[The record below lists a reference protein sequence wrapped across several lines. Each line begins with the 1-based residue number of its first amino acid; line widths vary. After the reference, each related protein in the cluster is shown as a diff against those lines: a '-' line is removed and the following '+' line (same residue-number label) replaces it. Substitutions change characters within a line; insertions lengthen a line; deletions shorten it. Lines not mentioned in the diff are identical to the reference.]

1 MGLNMQSK
9 QSRTSGFLA
18 YKEPDP
24 CIKEGMTVDTCR
36 YNPLLGCD
44 CGCYPSARDLEN
56 MKDNPEWTEEDFKKA
71 VRFKDVV

>member
-1 MGLNMQSK
+1 MQSK
-9 QSRTSGFLA
+9 QSQMNGSKD
-18 YKEPDP
+18 YDP

-44 CGCYPSARDLEN
+44 CGYYPSVRDLEN
-56 MKDNPEWTEEDFKKA
+56 MKDNPEWTKEDFKKA